1 MYVGDVLR
9 YTLTDAPAEAKA
21 QIAGY
26 VSAVVPAT
34 QVAHQQ
40 MIDTLRDISVS
51 AGDTCRVYISDQFD
65 GIDEMT
71 GLKMSRELATWRL
84 GFHEGTLDLV
94 ESIAAGQVY
103 TTNCGMIAVDV
114 LRQIEAEVCE
124 GRLVTAAVMA
134 GAYDDTRDKHA
145 HFQTANM

>member
-1 MYVGDVLR
+1 M
-9 YTLTDAPAEAKA
+9 
-21 QIAGY
+21 
-26 VSAVVPAT
+26 
-34 QVAHQQ
+34 
-40 MIDTLRDISVS
+40 
-51 AGDTCRVYISDQFD
+51 YISDQFD

-71 GLKMSRELATWRL
+71 GLKMSTEVATWRL
-84 GFHEGTLDLV
+84 EFHEGTLDLV
-94 ESIAAGQVY
+94 ANIAAGQING

-114 LRQIEAEVCE
+114 LRQIDAEVCE